1 MSRVTALESSLVLAA
16 SGAILALGVEIPAV
30 GPTLEL
36 AGWLLLMAGA
46 WSFVLAL
53 LVGTSATTS
62 IDTTFDDRQPHY
74 ARRDAVPA
82 PIVVRH
88 HHPRIGLRLR
98 RH

>member
-1 MSRVTALESSLVLAA
+1 MSRVTALESSLALAA
-16 SGAILALGVEIPAV
+16 SGAILAVGVEIPAV

-46 WSFVLAL
+46 WSFILAL
-53 LVGTSATTS
+53 VVGTSATTS
-62 IDTTFDDRQPHY
+62 IDTRFDDREPHY
-74 ARRDAVPA
+74 ARRDAVPS

-88 HHPRIGLRLR
+88 PHPRTGLRFR